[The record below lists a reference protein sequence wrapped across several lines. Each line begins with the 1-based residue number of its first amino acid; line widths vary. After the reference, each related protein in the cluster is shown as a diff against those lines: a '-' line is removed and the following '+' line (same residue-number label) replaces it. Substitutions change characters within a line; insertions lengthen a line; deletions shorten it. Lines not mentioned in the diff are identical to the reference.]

1 MLLNI
6 SVNLLKP
13 VLVIEDDPLY
23 QQKILKILA
32 LLGYA
37 NTEIHCVQS
46 LNASKKIIEEINFE
60 LFLVDLNLPD
70 GNGLDFIKL
79 ISQNTSN
86 QRPIMVLSAWNTVDV
101 VYEALNEGAS
111 GYVFKENDDFEII
124 YAIRTILQ
132 GGGVIDSKIA
142 LKVIQS
148 FNAVPCSQTPNK
160 PASMT
165 SLSEREQQ
173 ILECVAQGYSSK
185 EIGEKLNISKYTVDV
200 HIKHIYKK
208 LEVNSRTKAIYAGKE
223 QGLLS

>member
-1 MLLNI
+1 MFLDI

-13 VLVIEDDPLY
+13 VLVLEDDPLY

-37 NTEIHCVQS
+37 NHEIYCVQS
-46 LNASKKIIEEINFE
+46 LNASKKIVEEISFE

-70 GNGLDFIKL
+70 GNGLDFIQF
-79 ISQNTSN
+79 ISQKASN
-86 QRPIMVLSAWNTVDV
+86 QRPIMVLSAWNTLDI
-101 VYEALNEGAS
+101 VYQALNQGAS

-148 FNAVPCSQTPNK
+148 FNAMPLSQSLSK
-160 PASMT
+160 PISMT
-165 SLSEREQQ
+165 VLSEREQQ
-173 ILECVAQGYSSK
+173 ILECVAEGYSSK
-185 EIGEKLNISKYTVDV
+185 EIGDKLNISKYTVDV

-223 QGLLS
+223 KGLLS

>member
-1 MLLNI
+1 MFLDI

-13 VLVIEDDPLY
+13 ILVLEDDPLY

-37 NTEIHCVQS
+37 NHEIYCVQS
-46 LNASKKIIEEINFE
+46 LNASKKIVEEISFE

-70 GNGLDFIKL
+70 GNGLDFIQF
-79 ISQNTSN
+79 ISQKASN
-86 QRPIMVLSAWNTVDV
+86 QRPIMVLSAWNTLDV
-101 VYEALNEGAS
+101 VYQALNQGAS

-148 FNAVPCSQTPNK
+148 FNAMPLSQ
-160 PASMT
+160 S
-165 SLSEREQQ
+165 
-173 ILECVAQGYSSK
+173 
-185 EIGEKLNISKYTVDV
+185 
-200 HIKHIYKK
+200 
-208 LEVNSRTKAIYAGKE
+208 
-223 QGLLS
+223 